1 MLNSTIKNKIQL
13 LWDRLWGGGLSNPIT
28 AIENISYLLFMKRL
42 EKFHPEV
49 DNKFKWSNYHS
60 LKENELKERIV
71 ETFSYIQNDL
81 AKEGEPFAVEMKKAQ
96 FGVNNATFL
105 EDAVKIVDEIYVE
118 IEKEEEKQ
126 QHFQDIQGDV
136 YEYLLK
142 ATNEAGKNGQFR
154 TPRHIIQMMAELVKP
169 DMKDKDTK
177 ICDVTSGSSGFLVGS
192 YQYILKENSKYL
204 ELDEENRLSKGLD
217 GDKLSKINQK
227 KLRESTFYGFD
238 IDATMVRIGMMNMMM
253 HGINKP
259 VVVNL
264 NTLSDEYEDYF
275 FRKSLDELNINN
287 IISGKVK
294 GSVKHTNTQPSVV
307 NPQWGSDE
315 FQFILANPPFAAKVN
330 AKTISKNLNR
340 VYTIKP
346 DAKKAQTLQTE
357 LLFLERIIYML
368 KKDGRAAVIVPEGV
382 LFNSGTVYRKIRE
395 ILLKDC
401 DLEAVISLPSG
412 VFNPYT
418 AVKTSI
424 LLFTKKQF
432 DSKNYNTQKVWF
444 YGMESDGY
452 TLDNSRKKIKNDFP
466 LPETIKQFDTRNNKD
481 NPQKDRTQKHF
492 YIPIKE
498 IEEND
503 FELNYNL
510 YRDFIFEEQIYTP
523 PKELLNQL
531 IELESKINEGIN
543 KLNSSFNE
551 NKIV

>member
-42 EKFHPEV
+42 EKFHPKVE
-49 DNKFKWSNYHS
+49 DKYKWSNYHF
-60 LKENELKERIV
+60 LKEDELKGRV
-71 ETFSYIQNDL
+71 TETFLYIQNDL

-96 FGVNNATFL
+96 FGINNSTLL
-105 EDAVKIVDEIYVE
+105 EDAIKFVDEIYAE
-118 IEKEEEKQ
+118 IEKEEEQQ

-154 TPRHIIQMMAELVKP
+154 TPRHIIQMMAELIKPSVKE
-169 DMKDKDTK
+169 KGAK

-192 YQYILKENSKYL
+192 YQYILKENSNYVVP
-204 ELDEENRLSKGLD
+204 DEENQLPKGLD
-217 GDKLSKINQK
+217 GDKLSKADRKRLIEN
-227 KLRESTFYGFD
+227 TFYGFD

-253 HGINKP
+253 HGIKKP

-275 FRKSLDELNINN
+275 FKKNLDDFNIEN
-287 IISGKVK
+287 IISEKVK
-294 GSVKHTNTQPSVV
+294 SSVKHSNKKPLSV
-307 NPQWGSDE
+307 NAKLGSEE
-315 FQFILANPPFAAKVN
+315 FQYILANPPFAAKVN

-340 VYTIKP
+340 IYTIKP
-346 DAKKAQTLQTE
+346 NAKKAQTLQTE
-357 LLFLERIIYML
+357 LLFLERIVYML
-368 KKDGRAAVIVPEGV
+368 KKEGKAAVIVPEGV
-382 LFNSGTVYRKIRE
+382 LFNSGTVYKKLRE
-395 ILLKDC
+395 ILLRDC
-401 DLEAVISLPSG
+401 ELEAVISMPSG
-412 VFNPYT
+412 IFNPYT

-432 DSKNYNTQKVWF
+432 DSKKYNTQKVWF
-444 YGMESDGY
+444 YEMDSDGY

-466 LPETIKQFDTRNNKD
+466 LPETITQFDTRDHKNKS
-481 NPQKDRTQKHF
+481 QKDRTQKHF
-492 YIPIKE
+492 YVPIEE

-510 YRDFIFEEQIYTP
+510 YKDFIFEEQIYEP
-523 PKELLNQL
+523 PRELLRKMVD
-531 IELESKINEGIN
+531 LENRINEDIN
-543 KLNSSFNE
+543 KLNISFNE
-551 NKIV
+551 N

>member
-42 EKFHPEV
+42 EKFHPQV
-49 DNKFKWSNYHS
+49 NVKYKWSDYHS
-60 LKENELKERIV
+60 LKDENLKERIL
-71 ETFSYIQNDL
+71 ETFNFIQNDL
-81 AKEGEPFAVEMKKAQ
+81 ANEGEPFAVEMKKAQ
-96 FGVNNATFL
+96 FGINNATLL
-105 EDAVKIVDEIYVE
+105 EDAIKIVDDIYVE
-118 IEKEEEKQ
+118 IEKEEKEN

-154 TPRHIIQMMAELVKP
+154 TPRHIIQMMAELIKP
-169 DMKDKDTK
+169 SIEDKNTR

-192 YQYILKENSKYL
+192 YQYILKEKSKHK
-204 ELDEENRLSKGLD
+204 ELDEENQLEKGLD
-217 GDKLSKINQK
+217 GDNLSKVDK
-227 KLRESTFYGFD
+227 KRLTENTFYGFD

-253 HGINKP
+253 HGISKP
-259 VVVNL
+259 QIINL
-264 NTLSDEYEDYF
+264 NTLSNEYEQYF
-275 FRKSLDELNINN
+275 QMLNLDKINLHS
-287 IISGKVK
+287 IIGEIK
-294 GSVKHTNTQPSVV
+294 GSVIHTDTPPKGF
-307 NPQWGSDE
+307 NPKWGAEE
-315 FQFILANPPFAAKVN
+315 FDYILANPPFAAKVN

-340 VYTIKP
+340 IYTINP

-368 KKDGRAAVIVPEGV
+368 KKDGKGAVIVPEGV
-382 LFNSGTVYRKIRE
+382 LFNSGTVYKKVRE

-401 DLEAVISLPSG
+401 NLEAVISLPSG

-432 DSKNYNTQKVWF
+432 ESTDYNTEKVWF
-444 YGMESDGY
+444 YGMDSDGY
-452 TLDNSRKKIKNDFP
+452 TLDNSRKKIKNEFP
-466 LPETIKQFDTRNNKD
+466 LPETIKQFDTRNNKN
-481 NPQKDRTQKHF
+481 NPQIDRLQRHF
-492 YIPIKE
+492 YVPIKE

-510 YRDFIFEEQIYTP
+510 YKDFVFEEQTYEP
-523 PKELLNQL
+523 PKELLSRLLN
-531 IELESKINEGIN
+531 LENEINEGLS
-543 KLNSSFNE
+543 KLNISINE
-551 NKIV
+551 N

>member
-1 MLNSTIKNKIQL
+1 MLNQTIKNKIQL

-42 EKFHPEV
+42 EKFHPTV
-49 DNKFKWSNYHS
+49 DNKYKWSNYHY
-60 LKENELKERIV
+60 LKESELKERV
-71 ETFSYIQNDL
+71 EETFSYIQNDL

-96 FGVNNATFL
+96 FGINNATLL
-105 EDAVKIVDEIYVE
+105 EDAIKFVDEIYAE
-118 IEKEEEKQ
+118 IEKEEEHQ

-154 TPRHIIQMMAELVKP
+154 TPRHIIQMMAELIKP
-169 DMKDKDTK
+169 SIKEKTAK

-192 YQYILKENSKYL
+192 YQYILKENSNYVV
-204 ELDEENRLSKGLD
+204 LDEENQLPKGLD
-217 GDKLSKINQK
+217 GDKLSEADQK
-227 KLRESTFYGFD
+227 RLTENTFYGFD

-253 HGINKP
+253 HGVKKP

-264 NTLSDEYEDYF
+264 NTLSDEYEKYF
-275 FRKSLDELNINN
+275 EQDFIEKITIDNLTDGKLKAKVSITKKKNLDSNKL
-287 IISGKVK
+287 
-294 GSVKHTNTQPSVV
+294 
-307 NPQWGSDE
+307 WGAEE
-315 FQFILANPPFAAKVN
+315 FSYILANPPFAAKVN

-340 VYTIKP
+340 IYTIKP

-357 LLFLERIIYML
+357 LLFLERIVYML
-368 KKDGRAAVIVPEGV
+368 KKDGKAAVIVPEGV
-382 LFNSGTVYRKIRE
+382 LFNSGKVYKKTRE

-432 DSKNYNTQKVWF
+432 DSKKYNTQKVWF
-444 YGMESDGY
+444 YGMDSDGY
-452 TLDNSRKKIKNDFP
+452 TLDNSRKKIKNEFP
-466 LPETIKQFDTRNNKD
+466 LPETIKQFDSRNNKD
-481 NPQKDRTQKHF
+481 NSQKDRTQKHF
-492 YIPIKE
+492 YVPVKE

-510 YRDFIFEEQIYTP
+510 YKDFVFEEQVYEP
-523 PKELLNQL
+523 PKELLKQ
-531 IELESKINEGIN
+531 IVDLENKINEGVN
-543 KLNSSFNE
+543 KLKITFDE
-551 NKIV
+551 N